1 MGVGGHVWS
10 WMGVGGLADGCAWV
24 VRGCAVGGR
33 GWVVGWSCGGVWV
46 GRGWALVGV
55 GGHGRS
61 WGWALV
67 GVDGRAELA
76 YNPVQTAAHDIYKK
90 TRFAMVSRR

>member
-1 MGVGGHVWS
+1 MCGHGWAWVGLQTGVRGWCVGVQWVGVGGS
-10 WMGVGGLADGCAWV
+10 WVGRV
-24 VRGCAVGGR
+24 
-33 GWVVGWSCGGVWV
+33 GGVWV

-76 YNPVQTAAHDIYKK
+76 YGPVQTAAHDIYKK